1 MGLSHKSAECIQFSQ
16 GLLHKSLH
24 AQRNTVS
31 RFTDHLVQHGLIE
44 PQQLTRHFNSQ
55 ASVRSYGPAHKLA
68 AIRIQRWLRSR
79 SLIHSSSRFKGQS
92 KRGRDRYKK
101 PTAGGGLGG
110 RSKASR
116 KKALLWFMVEE
127 DEAAEKVV
135 KNKVP
140 EQIRNNAISTA
151 HEKALAGLDDM
162 DLWERMRWTERLR
175 LCEEIAGHPW

>member
-1 MGLSHKSAECIQFSQ
+1 M
-16 GLLHKSLH
+16 
-24 AQRNTVS
+24 
-31 RFTDHLVQHGLIE
+31 
-44 PQQLTRHFNSQ
+44 
-55 ASVRSYGPAHKLA
+55 
-68 AIRIQRWLRSR
+68 
-79 SLIHSSSRFKGQS
+79 
-92 KRGRDRYKK
+92 
-101 PTAGGGLGG
+101 
-110 RSKASR
+110 
-116 KKALLWFMVEE
+116 WFMVEE